1 MDYSWAFFLLFPW
14 HSTDLYGVGL
24 AAPGTSTQPQAA
36 TVAALVPHTATA
48 GGAATRHGSTGSAG
62 GDGVP
67 QIVVTLP
74 CNMSFEWERH
84 IFSILEFLGRSDMK
98 RYEQ

>member
-1 MDYSWAFFLLFPW
+1 MLSPILTHNYGLFMGLFPW

-24 AAPGTSTQPQAA
+24 EAPGTSRQPQAA

-62 GDGVP
+62 PGVP
-67 QIVVTLP
+67 QIMVTLP

-84 IFSILEFLGRSDMK
+84 FLDFGVFR
-98 RYEQ
+98 